1 LIFRTTKHI
10 WKNFRLKSDNIWFY
24 VLFVLVLFFRK
35 TFSFL
40 NPQFWAEDSNIF
52 FKDSIELGIES
63 LIIPYAGYFHAIQRI
78 VAYTAS
84 LFPLEIIPFIYNYA
98 SFGVLLYIV
107 WFCLN
112 HVDFVK
118 NNKLIVVIL
127 ALVPHSNEILLNL
140 TNLHWYTSIYLGFL
154 LLSDETIY
162 KGHFNT
168 LFTLICSLSGPF
180 SIIILPFHFLKSF
193 WSGNL
198 KTWSYIRFALI
209 VGAIVQA
216 LSLFKASGEE
226 KIKISSGLAFDTI
239 SVLAARVCFMQK
251 IGLDMFIKYKLL
263 IIIVFVIL
271 NIILIILNRK
281 KIDFI
286 LFYFYGI
293 SISFFSIV
301 KFHSQEIVDLLYMYP
316 VSDRYFFYFNFA
328 FLFLCIIPFL
338 KFKKIKVLEIY
349 LILIFVYLFCTN
361 TFFTH
366 PHYIMEDYD
375 WFEQSG
381 RIRMYGDLRIKV
393 NPPGWYVDLNVTN

>member
-1 LIFRTTKHI
+1 LIFSTTKNI
-10 WKNFRLKSDNIWFY
+10 WENFKLKSDNFWFY
-24 VLFVLVLFFRK
+24 ILFVLVLFLRK

-63 LIIPYAGYFHAIQRI
+63 LIIPYAGYFHTIQRI
-78 VAYTAS
+78 VACTAS
-84 LFPLEIIPFIYNYA
+84 QFPLEIIPFFYNYA
-98 SFGVLLYIV
+98 SLGVLLYIV

-118 NNKLIVVIL
+118 DNKLIVVIL

-154 LLSDETIY
+154 LLSDERIY

-180 SIIILPFHFLKSF
+180 SIIILPFYFLKSF

-198 KTWSYIRFALI
+198 KTWSYIKFALI

-216 LSLFKASGEE
+216 FSLFKASGEE
-226 KIKISSGLAFDTI
+226 KIKISFALASDTLSI
-239 SVLAARVCFMQK
+239 LAARVCFMQK
-251 IGLDMFIKYKLL
+251 IDTDIFIKYKLL
-263 IIIVFVIL
+263 IIVFFIIL
-271 NIILIILNRK
+271 NMILFILNRK
-281 KIDFI
+281 KIEYI
-286 LFYFYGI
+286 LFYCYSL

-301 KFHSQEIVDLLYMYP
+301 KFHSQEIVDLLYIYP
-316 VSDRYFFYFNFA
+316 ISDRYFFYFNFA
-328 FLFLCIIPFL
+328 FIVLCVIPFL
-338 KFKKIKVLEIY
+338 KFKKIKVFEIY

-366 PHYIMEDYD
+366 PHYIMKDYD

-381 RIRMYGDLRIKV
+381 KIRTYGDLRIKV

>member
-1 LIFRTTKHI
+1 MIFRTTKHI

-366 PHYIMEDYD
+366 PHYIMEEYD